1 MKLKE
6 KKKKNK
12 TGRFRDA
19 SIDYGFSIFIFFRNF
34 LCLNWFVSRNRK
46 KAAIIGRWLWTSFLY
61 LSKLY
66 LSNLK
71 NMVETMCLVMP
82 VYLLPNT
89 FVVFILVFFVR
100 GEIAKVKFICW
111 IASSVNMRKQLYEI
125 FVQKFEIFFLKFNC
139 ISVLKVMVGAFARWE
154 KRSFSM

>member
-1 MKLKE
+1 MRRSITGFLYFFFSKFLVFKLIRFE
-6 KKKKNK
+6 KSKN
-12 TGRFRDA
+12 
-19 SIDYGFSIFIFFRNF
+19 
-34 LCLNWFVSRNRK
+34 
-46 KAAIIGRWLWTSFLY
+46 AAIIGRWLWTSFLY

-89 FVVFILVFFVR
+89 FVVFILFFFVR

-111 IASSVNMRKQLYEI
+111 KALSVNMRKRLYEI
-125 FVQKFEIFFLKFNC
+125 FV
-139 ISVLKVMVGAFARWE
+139 
-154 KRSFSM
+154 